1 MSIYQEEMMRKL
13 PKLGCT
19 GTLDEATGTL
29 SIRQNGVFLCQQL
42 VDGILRYWS
51 GKSDRLYLFEAPID
65 MLSYTPCT
73 RTAGNSTAMPPP
85 AVCRIGC
92 CFKCCVTIRVSK
104 PSAFASTTMT
114 VAETYIQKDR

>member
-42 VDGILRYWS
+42 VDGTLLYTDDKVTSQNFGDTFTAISDEAYTRAVYPY
-51 GKSDRLYLFEAPID
+51 GKRATDLAAP
-65 MLSYTPCT
+65 LS
-73 RTAGNSTAMPPP
+73 
-85 AVCRIGC
+85 
-92 CFKCCVTIRVSK
+92 
-104 PSAFASTTMT
+104 
-114 VAETYIQKDR
+114 

>member
-42 VDGILRYWS
+42 VDGTLLYMHCSAVPRILPS
-51 GKSDRLYLFEAPID
+51 EQSTSPSVTLP
-65 MLSYTPCT
+65 
-73 RTAGNSTAMPPP
+73 TATSFPRSSS
-85 AVCRIGC
+85 V
-92 CFKCCVTIRVSK
+92 
-104 PSAFASTTMT
+104 
-114 VAETYIQKDR
+114 